1 LIIYVPERTAQRLG
15 YAQENTVQGDDGA
28 YVYHRVKRGD
38 TLWDIARQYPG
49 VSYTDIKN
57 LNNLTDDK
65 LMPGQMLKLKPKG

>member
-1 LIIYVPERTAQRLG
+1 M
-15 YAQENTVQGDDGA
+15 QGDDGA